1 MTSKLGLRIVAVLYL
16 GLLLIAPVTM
26 MLIETFSDGLEPV
39 LAALTNPAFLHALK
53 LTLTITLIAVPLN
66 TIFGI
71 LFALAIVRR
80 EFKGKTL
87 LTALLDLPLGVSPVV
102 VGLALIIVYGRR
114 GEVGGW
120 LAEHG
125 IRVIFALPGM
135 VLATIFV
142 CIPFVARE
150 VIPVL
155 REIGTEQEQA
165 ARTLGATDWQIFRMI
180 TLPAIRTGVAFG
192 VVLTTARALGE
203 YGAVAIVSG
212 RLSGRTETL
221 TIHVEERFLNF
232 DMVGAYTASLVLAL
246 LALLTL
252 FLMQRLKPR
261 GSY

>member
-1 MTSKLGLRIVAVLYL
+1 MTSKLGLRGIALAYL
-16 GLLLIAPVTM
+16 GLLVAGPVAIM
-26 MLIETFSDGLEPV
+26 IWQTFSGGFSPV
-39 LAALTNPAFLHALK
+39 WEALTSPAFLHALQ
-53 LTLTITLIAVPLN
+53 LTLIITAIAVPLN

-71 LFALAIVRR
+71 LFALVIVRR
-80 EFKGKTL
+80 EFCGKQV

-114 GEVGGW
+114 GEFGGW
-120 LAEHG
+120 LADHG

-165 ARTLGATDWQIFRMI
+165 ARTLGASDWQIFRLV
-180 TLPAIRTGVAFG
+180 TFPAIRTGVAFG
-192 VVLTTARALGE
+192 VVLTVARALGE

-221 TIHVEERFLNF
+221 TVHVEERFLAF
-232 DMVGAYTASLVLAL
+232 DLTGAYTASLVLAG

-252 FLMQRLKPR
+252 FFMQRLKPR
-261 GSY
+261 GSD